1 MTVLRSTTF
10 QLHVKNE
17 DGVTKMRTFTRSVS
31 DADETVKKLNEELGD
46 NVDVTIKSA
55 NSIQNLTQNARAQ
68 VTQIEKA
75 NKAFERQK
83 ADLQQLINVTGKT
96 GEEQAVLN
104 AQYRLGSNATEEQRQ
119 EIAQLARQYYI
130 LNEAQNGQQSSLRNA
145 RGVMQNFGWQMQD
158 TIVQLQMGTDWMIV
172 MSQQGSQMAAA
183 FGATGAVVGAVI
195 ALAGVAL
202 PSIIELLGET
212 SASTKELEAAQKS
225 LDEIFDTSQFT
236 IKGYTDE
243 LRELFEVDQQFAEL
257 KILAATFEAEKVM
270 KAARDEAIELTKE
283 MRGLGDGFRF
293 TNTLQEEY
301 NEDLTDLANKFNLTT
316 EEVQKLNRAAVTL
329 KGGGSLGGFSAVIKD
344 IATNNPNATES
355 FTDMALAVAQAA
367 IESEVAEK
375 QLERLNTIISEGIST
390 TQSYTSEID
399 ELVASYNNKFI
410 ALDMT
415 DREMAIYNARMQ
427 AGLDISGEELAA
439 LERSINAYFD
449 RKEAIEQAEDAA
461 KKREQADRKEQKELE
476 KLERALDRVINKAG
490 DWNKFTNQYV
500 DGLDT
505 IDEALQKGLIE
516 SVAEATELSDQLFEE
531 FFNNVSHMFEDN
543 VGNNDFM
550 ENFEGLM
557 SALEDQDPTG
567 ILEYTQALQGQIATF
582 GQMSSMMTDTFNL
595 IFNGT
600 EQVKEAVAEMN
611 GVQQAMFFI
620 TQSIAAATAIINGIE
635 LGSKLAAMFPL
646 AAPQMIATGAAI
658 GGAQAGAI
666 MGTTFAG
673 MFDKGGYI
681 PSGQTGIVSE
691 YRDELVNGVLVKG
704 PASVTGGDETSR
716 IMSNGGMGSMNMYV
730 DVQNSM
736 PGAKVSTEKLSENR
750 VRIIVREEMA
760 ENGDDMVQSVL
771 NKPGSKSQK
780 AISRNFQAPKRYS

>member
-31 DADETVKKLNEELGD
+31 DADETVKKLNEELGE

-55 NSIQNLTQNARAQ
+55 NSVQNLTQNARAQ

-119 EIAQLARQYYI
+119 EIAQLTRQYYA
-130 LNEAQNGQQSSLRNA
+130 LNEAQNTTGGSMRNL
-145 RGVMQNFGWQMQD
+145 RGVAQNFGWQMQD

-183 FGATGAVVGAVI
+183 FGATGAIVGAVI
-195 ALAGVAL
+195 ALAGAAL
-202 PSIIELLGET
+202 PSIIKMLGET

-225 LDEIFDTSQFT
+225 LDEIFDTSQLT
-236 IKGYTDE
+236 ISGYTDD
-243 LRELFEVDQQFAEL
+243 LRELYEVDRQLAEL
-257 KILAATFEAEKVM
+257 KIIAATFEAEKLM
-270 KAARDEAIELTKE
+270 KAAREQAIDLTKDL
-283 MRGLGDGFRF
+283 RGLGDGFRF
-293 TNTLQEEY
+293 TNSRQEEY
-301 NEDLTDLANKFNLTT
+301 NEDLADLADKFGLTS
-316 EEVQKLNRAAVTL
+316 EEAEKLNRAAVKL
-329 KGGGSLGGFSAVIKD
+329 YGGGSLGGFSDVIRQ
-344 IATNNPNATES
+344 IATDNPKATES

-367 IESEVAEK
+367 VESGIAEK
-375 QLERLNTIISEGIST
+375 QIESLNNVLESGTLITSG
-390 TQSYTSEID
+390 YTDEIG
-399 ELVASYNNKFI
+399 ELVASYNNKLI

-427 AGLDISGEELAA
+427 AGLDISSEELAA
-439 LERSINAYFD
+439 LERSINAYFN

-476 KLERALDRVINKAG
+476 KLERALDRVINKSG
-490 DWNKFTNQYV
+490 DWNKFTNQYT

-505 IDEALQKGLIE
+505 IDQALQKGLID

-557 SALEDQDPTG
+557 SALENQDPTG

-716 IMSNGGMGSMNMYV
+716 IMSNGGMGGMNMYV

-760 ENGDDMVQSVL
+760 ENGDEMVQSVL

>member
-31 DADETVKKLNEELGD
+31 DADQTVKKLNEELGE

-55 NSIQNLTQNARAQ
+55 NSVQNLTQNARAQ
-68 VTQIEKA
+68 VTQIERA

-119 EIAQLARQYYI
+119 EIAQLTRQYYA
-130 LNEAQNGQQSSLRNA
+130 LNEAQNTTGGSMRNL
-145 RGVMQNFGWQMQD
+145 RGVAQNFGWQMQD

-183 FGATGAVVGAVI
+183 FGATGAIVGAVI
-195 ALAGVAL
+195 ALAGAAL

-301 NEDLTDLANKFNLTT
+301 NEDLADLANKFNLTT

-329 KGGGSLGGFSAVIKD
+329 KGGGSLGGFSTVIKE

-375 QLERLNTIISEGIST
+375 QIERLNTIISEGIST

-476 KLERALDRVINKAG
+476 KLERALDRVINKSG
-490 DWNKFTNQYV
+490 DWNKFTNQYT

-505 IDEALQKGLIE
+505 IDQALQKGLID
-516 SVAEATELSDQLFEE
+516 SVEEATEISDQLFEE

>member
-31 DADETVKKLNEELGD
+31 DADETVKKLNEELGE

-55 NSIQNLTQNARAQ
+55 NSVQNLTQNARAQ

-119 EIAQLARQYYI
+119 EIAQLTRQYYA
-130 LNEAQNGQQSSLRNA
+130 LNEAQNTTGGSMRNL
-145 RGVMQNFGWQMQD
+145 RGVAQNFGWQMQD

-195 ALAGVAL
+195 ALAGAAL

-293 TNTLQEEY
+293 LNSIDEEY
-301 NEDLTDLANKFNLTT
+301 NEDLADLANKFNLTT

-375 QLERLNTIISEGIST
+375 QLERLNKIISEGIST
-390 TQSYTSEID
+390 TQSYTGEIG

-427 AGLDISGEELAA
+427 AGLDISSEELAA

-449 RKEAIEQAEDAA
+449 RKKEIEDNERAVKNAKKADEEWVRQWDKLQKSVDPAGKVLDKYLDNMILIEQA
-461 KKREQADRKEQKELE
+461 QE
-476 KLERALDRVINKAG
+476 KGVIGER
-490 DWNKFTNQYV
+490 
-500 DGLDT
+500 
-505 IDEALQKGLIE
+505 EALNLRTQAFETYTKKMSKLTKN
-516 SVAEATELSDQLFEE
+516 VVVSDQDMTESFI
-531 FFNNVSHMFEDN
+531 H
-543 VGNNDFM
+543 
-550 ENFEGLM
+550 NFEGFM
-557 SALEDQDPTG
+557 SALEGQDPTG

-673 MFDKGGYI
+673 MFDNGGYI

-704 PASVTGGDETSR
+704 PASVTGGDETAR
-716 IMSNGGMGSMNMYV
+716 IMDGGMGGMNMYV
-730 DVQNSM
+730 DIQNSM
-736 PGAKVSTEKLSENR
+736 PGANVSAEKLSENR

-760 ENGDDMVQSVL
+760 ENGDDMVQSAL

>member
-31 DADETVKKLNEELGD
+31 DADETVKKLNEELGE

-55 NSIQNLTQNARAQ
+55 NSVQNLTQNARAQ

-104 AQYRLGSNATEEQRQ
+104 AQYRLGSNATEEQRE
-119 EIAQLARQYYI
+119 EIAQLTRQYYA
-130 LNEAQNGQQSSLRNA
+130 LNEAQNTTGGSMRNL
-145 RGVMQNFGWQMQD
+145 RGVAQNFGWQMQD

-183 FGATGAVVGAVI
+183 FGATGAIVGAVI
-195 ALAGVAL
+195 ALAGAAL

-301 NEDLTDLANKFNLTT
+301 NEDLADLANKFNLTT

-390 TQSYTSEID
+390 TQNYTSEID

-427 AGLDISGEELAA
+427 AGLDISSEELVA
-439 LERSINAYFD
+439 LERSINAYFN
-449 RKEAIEQAEDAA
+449 RKEAIEEAEDAA
-461 KKREQADRKEQKELE
+461 KKRDDAVAKEQKELE
-476 KLERALDRVINKAG
+476 KLERALDRVINKSG
-490 DWNKFTNQYV
+490 DWNKFTNQYT

-505 IDEALQKGLIE
+505 IDQALQKGLIE
-516 SVAEATELSDQLFEE
+516 SVEEATELSDQLFEE

-582 GQMSSMMTDTFNL
+582 GQMSSMMNDTFNL

-611 GVQQAMFFI
+611 SIQKAMFFV
-620 TQSIAAATAIINGIE
+620 TQSIAAAQAIINGIE

-673 MFDKGGYI
+673 FFDEGGRI
-681 PSGQTGIVSE
+681 PAGQTGIVSE
-691 YRDELVNGVLVKG
+691 YRDELVNGVLVRG
-704 PASVTGGDETSR
+704 PANITGGDETAR
-716 IMSNGGMGSMNMYV
+716 IMDGGMGGMNMYV
-730 DVQNSM
+730 DVQNFA
-736 PGAKVSTEKLSENR
+736 PGVKVSKEKLSENR

-760 ENGDDMVQSVL
+760 ENGDDMVQSAL